1 MVFELRLSSEVF
13 FSRKVL
19 KFCFFINLIVFWR
32 LNTLMKKIKDKR
44 KPKHV
49 DCQAKAFLFE
59 LVIELLQRKYNL

>member
-1 MVFELRLSSEVF
+1 
-13 FSRKVL
+13 
-19 KFCFFINLIVFWR
+19 
-32 LNTLMKKIKDKR
+32 MKKKKDKR